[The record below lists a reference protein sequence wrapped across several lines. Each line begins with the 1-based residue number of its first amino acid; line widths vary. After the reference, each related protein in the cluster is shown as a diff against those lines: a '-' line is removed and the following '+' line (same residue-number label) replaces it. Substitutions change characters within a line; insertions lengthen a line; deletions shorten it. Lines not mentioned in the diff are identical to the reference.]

1 MSRKRALPFDL
12 ESHASPYRQAFAV
25 VMESGAIIRA
35 IVFAPGPDSG
45 KRAAHDLALETAP
58 EAGGIWASCPVPVW
72 PATLAHESGAEVV
85 AGPLTL
91 AEARQ
96 GGPMERRIHV

>member
-25 VMESGAIIRA
+25 VMESGAVVRA
-35 IVFAPGPDSG
+35 VVMAPGPQSAKG
-45 KRAAHDLALETAP
+45 AAHDSALALCP

-72 PATLAHESGAEVV
+72 PGLAEGAEVLG
-85 AGPLTL
+85 GPVTL
-91 AEARQ
+91 AEARAN
-96 GGPMERRIHV
+96 V